1 MRDTCAAFPDPAV
14 PEPGMSPAGPRPRGI
29 LARRGLTRLIG
40 AGLAGWL
47 AAGCGGQASP
57 PPAVSSHAAPAS
69 SPAGPPT
76 ATRAAA
82 PGGVSKI
89 LVIMEENHSLGEVFP
104 AGMPYLWQLAQRY
117 GYASDYAAIT
127 HPSLPNYLAI
137 FSGSAFNDPPDCS
150 PGPGCSYPGPSVFGQ
165 ALAMGKT
172 ARAFQESMPAPC
184 DRSNS
189 GTYAVRHNPWA
200 YIPAEA
206 AACRAGDVPSG
217 TPSGGALASDV
228 RAGTLPNV
236 GLLTPNLIN
245 DAHDGT
251 LGQADAWLRQWI
263 PVIMSGPDWRHHRLA
278 IAVAF
283 DEGETTNQVPLVLI
297 APGLSGTV
305 IRQPLDHYALT
316 RLIDTVI
323 SASPLRRAARAP
335 DLAQQLGL
343 KAG

>member
-1 MRDTCAAFPDPAV
+1 MRDTSPAFPDPAV
-14 PEPGMSPAGPRPRGI
+14 PEPGTSRAGPRPRRVP
-29 LARRGLTRLIG
+29 ARRGLARLIG

-57 PPAVSSHAAPAS
+57 PSAISSPAAPAS
-69 SPAGPPT
+69 SPARPT
-76 ATRAAA
+76 AAARAAA
-82 PGGVSKI
+82 PGRVSKI
-89 LVIMEENHSLGEVFP
+89 LVIMEENHSTGEVFP
-104 AGMPYLWQLAQRY
+104 AGMPYLWHLAQRY
-117 GYASDYAAIT
+117 GYASDYSAIT

-172 ARAFQESMPAPC
+172 ARAYEESMPAPC
-184 DRSNS
+184 ERSDS
-189 GTYAVRHNPWA
+189 GNYAVRHNPWA

-206 AACRAGDVPSG
+206 AACRAGDVPAG
-217 TPSGGALASDV
+217 TPSGGALSSDV

-251 LGQADAWLRQWI
+251 LGQADAWLRRWI
-263 PVIMSGPDWRHHRLA
+263 PVIMSGPDWRHRRLA
-278 IAVAF
+278 IVVVF
-283 DEGETTNQVPLVLI
+283 DEGETTNQVPFVLI
-297 APGLSGTV
+297 ASGLSGTV
-305 IRQPLDHYALT
+305 IHQPLDHYTLT

-323 SASPLRRAARAP
+323 SAPPLRRAAGAA
-335 DLAQQLGL
+335 DLAQQFGL
-343 KAG
+343 KVR